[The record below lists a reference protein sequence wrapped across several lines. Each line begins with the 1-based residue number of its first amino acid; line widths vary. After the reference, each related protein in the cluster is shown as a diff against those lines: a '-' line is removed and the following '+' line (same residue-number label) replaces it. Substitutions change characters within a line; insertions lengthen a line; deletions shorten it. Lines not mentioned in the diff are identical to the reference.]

1 MNLIQYKR
9 MLYTWLSAGL
19 LASLCLFAPW
29 TWPSAHADTD
39 SGSIKPVY
47 RVQTTVPMLAL
58 TFDDGPH
65 PVYTAKLLRLLKSKG
80 VRATFFLNGA
90 QVRKHPG
97 LVKQIVMQGHE
108 VGNHGYVH
116 RDLTKLTPLEIY
128 HDLAK
133 SHRLIERV
141 SGQPVT
147 YFRPMGGKLNR
158 DVIDCARQLGM
169 QIVLWSVDP
178 KDWDLTNSAANI
190 EQTLV
195 HEVASGDIILL
206 HDGGAH
212 QETMMAALENVID
225 HLQEKGFRFVTVGEL
240 LAASRT
246 EQKVDGPLHNRK
258 TISHDKHKWCS
269 CR

>member
-1 MNLIQYKR
+1 MGKAYKWVLR
-9 MLYTWLSAGL
+9 GFRLAGL
-19 LASLCLFAPW
+19 VASLCLFFPLAH
-29 TWPSAHADTD
+29 SAYSAQRFPAD
-39 SGSIKPVY
+39 SEKGSPITPVY
-47 RVQTTVPMLAL
+47 RVQTNAQMIAL

-65 PVYTAKLLRLLKSKG
+65 PVYTAKILRLLKEKG

-116 RDLTKLTPLEIY
+116 RDLTKLSPVEIY
-128 HDLAK
+128 QDLAK

-141 SGQPVT
+141 SGQEVT

-158 DVIDCARQLGM
+158 DVIDCARQLGL

-178 KDWDLTNSAANI
+178 KDWDLSNPAANM
-190 EQTLV
+190 EKTMV
-195 HEVASGDIILL
+195 TEAVGGDIILL

-212 QETMMAALENVID
+212 QETMMRALANVIER
-225 HLQEKGFRFVTVGEL
+225 LKRKGFRFVTVGEL
-240 LAASRT
+240 LAVSET
-246 EQKVDGPLHNRK
+246 EQKVDGPLHIPFPNF
-258 TISHDKHKWCS
+258 T
-269 CR
+269 